1 MMARMAS
8 ADIMC
13 LGTKSVR
20 ENFTGIIRY
29 VIFLLNNAWKGFA
42 SISLIFSL

>member
-13 LGTKSVR
+13 CGAKSVR
-20 ENFTGIIRY
+20 EKFSGVIRY
-29 VIFLLNNAWKGFA
+29 LNVKKSG
-42 SISLIFSL
+42 

>member
-1 MMARMAS
+1 MARMAS

-20 ENFTGIIRY
+20 EKFTGIIRY
-29 VIFLLNNAWKGFA
+29 VTFLFNSDHKGVAF
-42 SISLIFSL
+42 IL